1 MATFN
6 AHILIILGLFWTG
19 YYNQIYFSILM
30 VLLSTTVWLIGI
42 LQLRRILRIVGLFD
56 LILAVLFSMIFVNS
70 ILNPINLLIILT
82 LLAIELGI
90 VAWLGISN
98 EKELLK
104 D

>member
-1 MATFN
+1 
-6 AHILIILGLFWTG
+6 
-19 YYNQIYFSILM
+19 M

>member
-1 MATFN
+1 
-6 AHILIILGLFWTG
+6 L
-19 YYNQIYFSILM
+19 
-30 VLLSTTVWLIGI
+30 
-42 LQLRRILRIVGLFD
+42 RILGLFD